1 MCYENLGEN
10 HSCQSSELLLYL
22 GGAAEVTNGY
32 NNGEQKKNISWD
44 IPHVTLVI
52 YPLIPGTA
60 LPNNNQHVSDTYF

>member
-1 MCYENLGEN
+1 
-10 HSCQSSELLLYL
+10 L

-32 NNGEQKKNISWD
+32 NNGGKKNISWD

>member
-1 MCYENLGEN
+1 MKTWVKT
-10 HSCQSSELLLYL
+10 LLANQVNYCCTWAVQLKL
-22 GGAAEVTNGY
+22 QMDITMAE
-32 NNGEQKKNISWD
+32 QKNISWD